1 MSQINIDF
9 KFDPRIWQK
18 KAFALQK
25 RFTVLAVH
33 RRAGKTT
40 LAVSELIVKALQET
54 GNYVYIAPEKNQAR
68 MIVWDMLK
76 NMLQDFT
83 TTSVQLVDIHESEP
97 YVKFWN
103 GSKIYLFGADK
114 PDRIRGFKISGI
126 IVDEVAQMPREI
138 WGDVVR
144 PALMDTKGWAL
155 FIGTPKGFDLFSE
168 LYEKGNTDPNW
179 ASASFTC
186 YETDALDAEEIESY
200 KNDVSD
206 DTFRREMLCDFSA
219 SGSDQLIS
227 MLDVKNA
234 ARQIYT
240 PNLTENEPLILGV
253 DVARFGGDRSV
264 LIFRRGYFVEEP
276 IVLKDCDTVALAGIV
291 ASHCKERQPDA
302 VFVDGTG
309 LGIGVVDTL
318 NSWGFKCMDINFGQR
333 SSDGQYFNKRTE
345 MWCKMAI
352 WIRKGGVIPNNPQL
366 VEEIATPTYEVNENH
381 VKILESKKKIKERTG
396 KSPDLADAL
405 ALTFSFDIAPK
416 NPYTEILGGAS
427 RVTSSANPFER
438 FERNIRNSL
447 QERMKRVRSYFYGR
461 RY

>member
-1 MSQINIDF
+1 MLESIFFILVIMLLLLSTLDLFVGVSNDAANF
-9 KFDPRIWQK
+9 
-18 KAFALQK
+18 LNS
-25 RFTVLAVH
+25 AVGT
-33 RRAGKTT
+33 R
-40 LAVSELIVKALQET
+40 
-54 GNYVYIAPEKNQAR
+54 IAPMA
-68 MIVWDMLK
+68 V
-76 NMLQDFT
+76 
-83 TTSVQLVDIHESEP
+83 
-97 YVKFWN
+97 
-103 GSKIYLFGADK
+103 
-114 PDRIRGFKISGI
+114 I
-126 IVDEVAQMPREI
+126 IAVASC
-138 WGDVVR
+138 G
-144 PALMDTKGWAL
+144 
-155 FIGTPKGFDLFSE
+155 
-168 LYEKGNTDPNW
+168 
-179 ASASFTC
+179 
-186 YETDALDAEEIESY
+186 
-200 KNDVSD
+200 
-206 DTFRREMLCDFSA
+206 
-219 SGSDQLIS
+219 
-227 MLDVKNA
+227 
-234 ARQIYT
+234 
-240 PNLTENEPLILGV
+240 
-253 DVARFGGDRSV
+253 V